1 MKIKDNVSFID
12 SFRKSQALQAK
23 PKEITVMNRCEEV
36 TLEITALSSME
47 IMGLG
52 LERRAKDSKKYSEF
66 VMEMLSKHVVWIADL
81 TDLDFAELG
90 VSDAVEIADT
100 YFDTVAATKAF
111 LEILSYSPTAKD
123 EDVDE
128 ILEVAESL
136 KN

>member
-23 PKEITVMNRCEEV
+23 PKEITVMNRGEEV